1 MTSETLKNNRS
12 FLFPFAALFLL
23 VSLILLSDT
32 KAGIHLWL
40 NNFHSVFFDWFFK
53 YITHLGDGLFIIIPV
68 VVMLFFSLRN
78 SLFILT
84 AYLST
89 GLITQL
95 MKRLVFDGAERPIR
109 YFQDIAQ
116 LHLVDGVHM
125 LSGHSFPSGHA
136 TSAFAMFLCLALIT
150 RNRWIQFSCFIAACL
165 VSFSRVYLSQHFLID
180 VYTGALIGITGTLMI
195 YPLFFG
201 RDRNWHHWSIIKPF
215 RHG

>member
-1 MTSETLKNNRS
+1 MTSETLKNIRS
-12 FLFPFAALFLL
+12 FLFPFVALFLFL
-23 VSLILLSDT
+23 TFILLSET

-40 NNFHSVFFDWFFK
+40 NNFHTVFFDWFFK

-78 SLFILT
+78 SLFVLT

-89 GLITQL
+89 GLVTQ
-95 MKRLVFDGAERPIR
+95 MIKRLLFDDAERPIR

-116 LHLVDGVHM
+116 LHLVDGVHV

-136 TSAFAMFLCLALIT
+136 TSAFAMFLCLAMLT

-165 VSFSRVYLSQHFLID
+165 VAFSRVYLSQHFLID
-180 VYTGALIGITGTLMI
+180 VYTGALIGIAGTLMI

-201 RDRNWHHWSIIKPF
+201 RDRNWHHWSLIKQF